1 MTIFQ
6 FVASDVVLV
15 VAILFGIIGF
25 MRGPRREL
33 IVTLFIVV
41 AFLLTTVFE
50 DQLVILVN
58 RFWRLIRI
66 AASGALTSDN
76 PGSALASVSGE
87 PLIGNDAQRSL
98 FRIIVFSFLVLFGY
112 GRGGGQFRDRA
123 VRPLVGVMTL
133 GLFTVEAQA
142 AQAARA
148 PRMRLSTRLAGFVAG
163 AVNGF
168 LVAYYLLP
176 RLVRGEQAVLVI
188 PTLSTTLLQG
198 RFLFIAFLALVAV
211 IIFVGWAR
219 ARGT

>member
-33 IVTLFIVV
+33 IVTLFILV

-50 DQLVILVN
+50 DQLVVWVN
-58 RFWRLIRI
+58 RFWRLFRI
-66 AASGALTSDN
+66 ATSGALASDN
-76 PGSALASVSGE
+76 PGPAIASVPSE

-98 FRIIVFSFLVLFGY
+98 FRIIVFSLLVLFGY
-112 GRGGGQFRDRA
+112 GRGGGQFRERA
-123 VRPLVGVMTL
+123 VRPLVGVFTL
-133 GLFTVEAQA
+133 GLFTVEGQAQT
-142 AQAARA
+142 ARA